1 LVPGNNEALLGD
13 GEHMYYAHI
22 GKPRTQHF
30 SASGRYE
37 LEEDRDYIDRVR
49 KQNEKRMNQ
58 ERTEDKIDEHTTW
71 KASVE

>member
-1 LVPGNNEALLGD
+1 
-13 GEHMYYAHI
+13 MYYAHI
-22 GKPRTQHF
+22 GKPRKQHF

-37 LEEDRDYIDRVR
+37 REEDRDYIDRVR

-58 ERTEDKIDEHTTW
+58 EGVSDKIDEHTTW